1 MTDTGKWLGKDGSSN
16 SVHGDI
22 LILKSG
28 VVTLLMGCNV
38 ADCQVR
44 WKDSLWMNNT
54 SWDIES
60 SSSQDEE
67 HNVDNRLL
75 YSFAHYDH
83 SPLIQS
89 FLLDWEVCKSALTC
103 RFALDVISLCQ
114 I

>member
-1 MTDTGKWLGKDGSSN
+1 M
-16 SVHGDI
+16 
-22 LILKSG
+22 LKSG
-28 VVTLLMGCNV
+28 VEVLQMGCNV
-38 ADCQVR
+38 IDCQVR
-44 WKDSLWMNNT
+44 WKDSSWMSNT

-67 HNVDNRLL
+67 HNVDNMLL
-75 YSFAHYDH
+75 FSFAHYDH

-89 FLLDWEVCKSALTC
+89 YLLHLEVCKSALTC

>member
-1 MTDTGKWLGKDGSSN
+1 MSN
-16 SVHGDI
+16 I
-22 LILKSG
+22 
-28 VVTLLMGCNV
+28 
-38 ADCQVR
+38 
-44 WKDSLWMNNT
+44 